1 LKRFITQHRIKTD
14 ALEAYLAA
22 PLAMVAEARSRSMR
36 RVVSETPWSGGVS
49 FTAPA
54 GPWRRD
60 LVPGQGALR
69 PIQIVT
75 AGFAGLA
82 MTMEWRP
89 SLSAT
94 T

>member
-1 LKRFITQHRIKTD
+1 MKRFITQHRIKTD

-54 GPWRRD
+54 G
-60 LVPGQGALR
+60 
-69 PIQIVT
+69 
-75 AGFAGLA
+75 LA